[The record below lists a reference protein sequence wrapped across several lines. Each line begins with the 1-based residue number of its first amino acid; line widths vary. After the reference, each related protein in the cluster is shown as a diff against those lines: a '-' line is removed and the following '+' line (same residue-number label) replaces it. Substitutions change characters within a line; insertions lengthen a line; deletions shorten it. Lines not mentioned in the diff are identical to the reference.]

1 MNLKPLLILPPLA
14 LGVAGFMWMNQPK
27 EELVQP
33 QPESRLAVRVA
44 PVTAEPLVVTATGY
58 GWVEAERSWSAVSQ
72 VDGRIIEVVDD
83 LAEGTLVGEGAL
95 LVQVDPTDYEL
106 AVQKSYAN
114 IEAAEA
120 SLAELDAQEANS
132 QRLLEIEERILEV
145 ARAEYDR
152 ASALSERG
160 TSTQSALDAVQKTLL
175 AEETAVT
182 TLQNTMALYPVQRAS
197 TEATL
202 AVRKAELAEAERA
215 LENTTIRAPF
225 SGRVAEATAEVGQFI
240 RTGEQ
245 LLTLENIDTVEIV
258 AAVQPRVF
266 APVLEVTLGRSLS
279 ETVEI
284 EAANML
290 QMLVVAGVQAT
301 VRLQFAEFD
310 VSYPAEIV
318 RFSGSVDSETGTI
331 GLAVRVALPE
341 TRDPDK
347 HRPPL
352 NPGSFVSVDFTSP
365 PTDGL
370 VAVPRAVVHQDD
382 AGAPF
387 VYTADAE
394 DRLTIAPVTLGPVVN
409 GNVIV
414 ETGLAVGDRLV
425 LSSPRP
431 PIEGLLLDPVPA
443 DGGA

>member
-1 MNLKPLLILPPLA
+1 MNLKSLLILPPLA
-14 LGVAGFMWMNQPK
+14 LGVAGFMWMTQPK
-27 EELVQP
+27 EEVTQP
-33 QPESRLAVRVA
+33 QPETRLAVRVA
-44 PVTAEPLVVTATGY
+44 PVVAKPLVVTATGY
-58 GWVEAERSWSAVSQ
+58 GWVEAVRSWSAVSQ
-72 VDGRIIEVVDD
+72 VDGRIAEVVGD
-83 LAEGTLVGEGAL
+83 LAEGTLVEEGAL

-106 AVQKSYAN
+106 AVQKSQAN

-120 SLAELDAQEANS
+120 SLAELAAQEENS
-132 QRLLEIEERILEV
+132 ERLLEIEERILEV
-145 ARAEYDR
+145 ARTEFDR
-152 ASALSERG
+152 TSALSERG
-160 TSTQSALDAVQKTLL
+160 TSTQSALDTAQKTLL
-175 AEETAVT
+175 AQETAVT
-182 TLQNTMALYPVQRAS
+182 NLQNTMALYPVQRAS

-225 SGRVAEATAEVGQFI
+225 SGRIATATAEAGQFI
-240 RTGEQ
+240 RTGEE
-245 LLTLENIDTVEIV
+245 LLTVENIDTVEIV

-266 APVLEVTLGRSLS
+266 APVMEVTLGRSLS

-290 QMLVVAGVQAT
+290 QMLVDAGVEAT

-331 GLAVRVALPE
+331 GMAVRVALPE
-341 TRDPDK
+341 TRDRVE

-352 NPGSFVSVDFTSP
+352 NPGSFVSVDFSTP
-365 PTDGL
+365 PSDGL
-370 VAVPRAVVHQDD
+370 LAVPRATVHQDD

-387 VYTADAE
+387 VYTADSE
-394 DRLTIAPVTLGPVVN
+394 DRLAIAPVTLGPVVN
-409 GNVIV
+409 GNVII
-414 ETGLAVGDRLV
+414 ETGLSVGDRLV

-431 PIEGLLLDPVPA
+431 PIEGLGLDPVTV
-443 DGGA
+443 DGGL